1 MSVISTVAVAAPP
14 LILGLTNHSRSASSS
29 GATANSYSTASLPR
43 GSPSKNHDY
52 LLKFLLVGDSDVGKE
67 EILGVL
73 EEAASE
79 SPYQNSSLGVHY
91 KTTTIL
97 MDGKRVKLQ
106 LWDTSG
112 QGRFCTI
119 IRSYSRGAQGIL
131 LVYDITNKWSFD
143 GIDRW
148 IKEIEEHAPGV
159 PKILVGNRLHL
170 AYKRQISEDEAEAY
184 ALKHSMAFFEVSSL
198 CDFNIVE
205 SLTELSRLVLKRNG
219 MDRLWRHHKVLSLQE
234 LCCRVIVNRTT
245 MYSIEHLPLPTSL
258 KSYLKSYSM
267 TNQTRLRMQRYMTK
281 NFDKH
286 KRKILN
292 PSESPSSCRKSCI
305 IC

>member
-1 MSVISTVAVAAPP
+1 MLQSLNSSISVGGSTRVGSPQSPMA
-14 LILGLTNHSRSASSS
+14 SSASSP
-29 GATANSYSTASLPR
+29 NYSSLPR
-43 GSPSKNHDY
+43 APSCKNYDY
-52 LLKFLLVGDSDVGKE
+52 LLKFLLVGDSDVGKS
-67 EILGVL
+67 EILNVL
-73 EEAASE
+73 EDASSE
-79 SPYQNSSLGVHY
+79 SPFPNSTLGVQY

-170 AYKRQISEDEAEAY
+170 AYKRQISEEQAAVY
-184 ALKHSMAFFEVSSL
+184 AIKNGMAFFEVSPL

-219 MDRLWRHHKVLSLQE
+219 MDRLWKHNKVLSLQE
-234 LCCRVIVNRTT
+234 ACCRVVVAKTT
-245 MYSIEHLPLPTSL
+245 MYSIEQLPLPTSL
-258 KSYLKSYSM
+258 KCYLKSYSM
-267 TNQTRLRMQRYMTK
+267 TNQTRLQMQRYMTK
-281 NFDKH
+281 NYDKH

-292 PSESPSSCRKSCI
+292 PSESPTSCRKSCVI
-305 IC
+305 S